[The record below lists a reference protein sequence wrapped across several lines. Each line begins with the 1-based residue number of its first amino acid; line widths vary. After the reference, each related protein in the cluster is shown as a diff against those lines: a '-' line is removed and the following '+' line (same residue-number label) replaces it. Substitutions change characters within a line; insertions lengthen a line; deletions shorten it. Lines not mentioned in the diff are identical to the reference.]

1 MGTTSSKLKIIDE
14 AYYQANSIEEF
25 LKSETLILNFLSSYP
40 DLTDLIWRLARNQFR
55 LAKRASSDNQKTN
68 LFTQCLKTAKKGV
81 SIDEKSA
88 ENIYYM
94 GLCLGNISIQKGIL
108 SSLNHRKT
116 LKNTMEK
123 AIAINPNV
131 ENAGPHRFLGVYY
144 SVLPFFLDGD
154 SEKAISNLETAVK
167 LAPNFAEN
175 YFYLGKV
182 YFRNGFYSKAKHV
195 LEQFLKLANTIKNDP
210 EMPKQ
215 MAEAQDILNEIKT
228 SSN

>member
-1 MGTTSSKLKIIDE
+1 MGTTPSKLKIIDE
-14 AYYQANSIEEF
+14 AYYQANSIDEF
-25 LKSETLILNFLSSYP
+25 SKSEALILNFLNSYP
-40 DLTDLIWRLARNQFR
+40 DQTDLIWRLARNQFR
-55 LAKRASSDNQKTN
+55 LAKRTSGDKQKTK
-68 LFTQCLKTAKKGV
+68 LFKQCLKTAKKGV
-81 SIDEKSA
+81 SIDENSA

-144 SVLPFFLDGD
+144 SVLPFFLGGD
-154 SEKAISNLETAVK
+154 SEKAIGNLETAVK

-182 YFRNGFYSKAKHV
+182 YFGNGFYSKAKNA
-195 LEQFLKLANTIKNDP
+195 LEQFLKLADSVKNDP

-215 MAEAQDILNEIKT
+215 MDEAKGILNEIKT
-228 SSN
+228 SAN

>member
-1 MGTTSSKLKIIDE
+1 MGTTPSKLKIIDE
-14 AYYQANSIEEF
+14 AYYQANSIEKF
-25 LKSETLILNFLSSYP
+25 LKSETLILNVLSSNP
-40 DLTDLIWRLARNQFR
+40 DQTDLIWRLARNQFR
-55 LAKRASSDNQKTN
+55 LAKRVSGDKQKTI
-68 LFTQCLKTAKKGV
+68 LFKQCLKTAKQGI
-81 SIDEKSA
+81 SIDENSA
-88 ENIYYM
+88 ENIYFM

-116 LKNTMEK
+116 LKIVMEK

-144 SVLPFFLDGD
+144 SVLPFFLGGD
-154 SEKAISNLETAVK
+154 SEKAISNLETAVN

-182 YFRNGFYSKAKHV
+182 YFGNGFYSKAKLA
-195 LEQFLKLANTIKNDP
+195 LEQFLKLANTVKNDP

-215 MAEAQDILNEIKT
+215 MDEAQDILNKLKT
-228 SSN
+228 SAN